1 MMSGFKHGNAAA
13 GAIHQCA
20 VGLPK
25 FPGRPGPAAGDRRP
39 PPTSVAAPGPG
50 PAGPLPVGEL
60 LTAML
65 RIELFKLT
73 VPTHCQA

>member
-13 GAIHQCA
+13 GATHHA
-20 VGLPK
+20 SMWV
-25 FPGRPGPAAGDRRP
+25 FPGRPGPADRRP
-39 PPTSVAAPGPG
+39 QPTSVAAPGPG